1 MLPLRNNSTITI
13 LGAGLMGRL
22 LAVELARKGHQVE
35 VFEAQGPDAQGA
47 AARVAAA
54 MLAPLAESAVTEPG
68 VVRMGQYAL
77 PRWQE
82 LIGKLSEPVFF
93 QQNGTL
99 ILWHRLDAG
108 EASRL
113 AAYARARQHD
123 RAAVT
128 GFTHSLVS
136 LFDRHDRLSRCGR
149 AAVMATIDTLAPL
162 RRHFA
167 SHLVFGVGVPA

>member
-1 MLPLRNNSTITI
+1 MHPVAAQGLNLGLRD
-13 LGAGLMGRL
+13 A
-22 LAVELARKGHQVE
+22 AELAQH
-35 VFEAQGPDAQGA
+35 
-47 AARVAAA
+47 
-54 MLAPLAESAVTEPG
+54 LAPSG
-68 VVRMGQYAL
+68 
-77 PRWQE
+77 
-82 LIGKLSEPVFF
+82 
-93 QQNGTL
+93 
-99 ILWHRLDAG
+99 DAG

-136 LFDRHDRLSRCGR
+136 LFDRHDPLSRCGR